1 MQNLMLCEQA
11 VRVDDDGFVSLTDM
25 WKASG
30 GKKKNRPGYFL
41 ENEKTIAFLEALNDK
56 GGILE
61 AGNPAS
67 RIVKG
72 GKHQG
77 TWAHKLV
84 AYKYAS
90 WIDPV
95 FEVGAYTV
103 LDKFFSGDLISKDG
117 WKALHDYVIDERF
130 SKAMGSF
137 HGKGLSKRRRELT
150 ELQKEHLKLID
161 EFQLQLHLGE
171 FL

>member
-1 MQNLMLCEQA
+1 MKNLMLCEKK
-11 VRVDDDGFVSLTDM
+11 VRIDDDGFVSLTDM

-30 GKKKNRPGYFL
+30 EANKTRPKYFL
-41 ENEKTIAFLEALNDK
+41 KNDQTESFVMALATK
-56 GGILE
+56 GGISPLKK
-61 AGNPAS
+61 
-67 RIVKG
+67 IKG
-72 GKHQG
+72 GKSPG

-84 AYKYAS
+84 AYKYAG

-95 FEVGAYTV
+95 FEVGVYKV
-103 LDKFFSGDLISKDG
+103 LDAYFSGELVDRDG
-117 WKALHDYVIDERF
+117 WKALHEYVIDERF

-150 ELQKEHLKLID
+150 KLQKEHLKLID
-161 EFQLQLHLGE
+161 EFQLQLHLDD

>member
-1 MQNLMLCEQA
+1 MKNLMLCDQT

-30 GKKKNRPGYFL
+30 QRNEHRPNLFL
-41 ENEKTIAFLEALNDK
+41 RNEKVSDFTKALETKAQKCALRILK
-56 GGILE
+56 GG
-61 AGNPAS
+61 ATP
-67 RIVKG
+67 
-72 GKHQG
+72 G

-103 LDKFFSGDLISKDG
+103 LDKFFSGDLVSKDG

-130 SKAMGSF
+130 SKAMGSY
-137 HGKGLSKRRRELT
+137 HGKGLSNRRRELT
-150 ELQKEHLKLID
+150 DLQKRHLELIE
-161 EFQLQLHLGE
+161 EFQMQLQLDQ

>member
-1 MQNLMLCEQA
+1 MKNLMLCEQT

-30 GKKKNRPGYFL
+30 EVNKTRPKYFL
-41 ENEKTIAFLEALNDK
+41 KNDQTESFISALWAK
-56 GGILE
+56 GGISPLKK
-61 AGNPAS
+61 
-67 RIVKG
+67 IKG
-72 GKHQG
+72 GKNPG

-84 AYKYAS
+84 AYKYAG

-95 FEVGAYTV
+95 FEVGVYKV
-103 LDKFFSGDLISKDG
+103 LDAYFSGELVNKDG

-137 HGKGLSKRRRELT
+137 HGKGLSKRRKELT
-150 ELQKEHLKLID
+150 ELQKRHLELVD
-161 EFQLQLHLGE
+161 EFQMQLQLDY